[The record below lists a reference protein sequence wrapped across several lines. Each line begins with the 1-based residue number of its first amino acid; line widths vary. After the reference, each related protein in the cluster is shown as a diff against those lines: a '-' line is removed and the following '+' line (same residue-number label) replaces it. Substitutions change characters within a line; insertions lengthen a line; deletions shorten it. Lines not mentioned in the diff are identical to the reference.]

1 VTGSPRSRG
10 RGGRGGRGGFTLLEL
25 MIALII
31 GLVVLA
37 SAMAVTAGTWRSVR
51 GVTIRDGVVRNARYI
66 GVSLQRDV
74 QETGVDLSSAPDF
87 GSLATFGDTIA
98 ILRVPY
104 TPAAAPQ
111 YALSTANFANGV
123 CGAACLEIQ
132 TGGVAPSLSVGDVAR
147 LQVSNSRRLLYI
159 TSVAAVAG
167 GYRIQFVNA
176 PRLLHHAAAIQ
187 GLAVTAAGSFVQQ
200 LGLVVYYKSGLQ
212 LMRATRLSAAL
223 APQGDPI
230 ASGMQAF
237 TARLVFTDNAVV
249 AQADSGSDGSAVN
262 DYDDI
267 AALQVQATIQG
278 DRTDPRVNNG
288 LPVTKQLQWWF
299 APRNLIYERNRA

>member
-1 VTGSPRSRG
+1 MSAPMSPR
-10 RGGRGGRGGFTLLEL
+10 GRGGFTLLEL

-37 SAMAVTAGTWRSVR
+37 SAMAVTASTWRSVR
-51 GVTIRDGVVRNARYI
+51 GVTIRDGVTRNSRYI
-66 GVSLQRDV
+66 AVALQRDV

-104 TPAAAPQ
+104 APAAAPQ
-111 YALSTANFANGV
+111 YALSTANFPTGV
-123 CGAACLEIQ
+123 CAVACLEIQ
-132 TGGVAPSLSVGDVAR
+132 TGGVVPSLAVGDVAR
-147 LQVSNSRRLLYI
+147 VQVSNVRRLIYV
-159 TSVAAVAG
+159 TSVTAVGG

-176 PRLLHHAAAIQ
+176 PRLLHHSAAIV
-187 GLAVTAAGSFVQQ
+187 GVAITPASTFVQK
-200 LGLVVYYKSGLQ
+200 LGVVVYYRSGTQ
-212 LMRATRLSAAL
+212 LMRATKLNAAL
-223 APQGDPI
+223 VPQGEVV
-230 ASGMQAF
+230 ATGMQAF
-237 TARLVFTDNAVV
+237 TARLAFTDNSLV
-249 AQADSGSDGSAVN
+249 AQADSGSDANVVN

-278 DRTDPRVNNG
+278 DRTDPRVNGG

>member
-1 VTGSPRSRG
+1 MSGPVSPR
-10 RGGRGGRGGFTLLEL
+10 GRGGFTLLEL
-25 MIALII
+25 IISLTI

-37 SAMAVTAGTWRSVR
+37 SAMELTAGTWRSIR
-51 GVTIRDGVVRNARYI
+51 GVAIRDGVTRNSRYI
-66 GVSLQRDV
+66 GVTLQRDV
-74 QETGVDLSSAPDF
+74 LETGVDLSSAPDF

-104 TPAAAPQ
+104 APAAAPQ
-111 YALSTANFANGV
+111 YALSTANFATGV

-132 TGGVAPSLSVGDVAR
+132 TGGVVPSLAVGDVAR
-147 LQVSNSRRLLYI
+147 VQVSNVRRLIYV
-159 TSVAAVAG
+159 TSVAAVGG

-187 GLAVTAAGSFVQQ
+187 GLAITAAATFVQR
-200 LGLVVYYKSGLQ
+200 LGLVVYYRSGTQ
-212 LMRATRLSAAL
+212 LMRATDLNAAL
-223 APQGDPI
+223 VPQGVVVATGI
-230 ASGMQAF
+230 QAF
-237 TARLVFTDNAVV
+237 TARLSFTDNSVV
-249 AQADSGSDGSAVN
+249 AQADSGTDGNVVN

-278 DRTDPRVNNG
+278 DRTDPRVNGG
-288 LPVTKQLQWWF
+288 LPVTRQLQWWF

>member
-1 VTGSPRSRG
+1 MSAPTGPR
-10 RGGRGGRGGFTLLEL
+10 GRGGFTLLEL

-51 GVTIRDGVVRNARYI
+51 GVTIRDGVTRNARYI
-66 GVSLQRDV
+66 GVALQRDV

-104 TPAAAPQ
+104 APAAAPQ

-123 CGAACLEIQ
+123 CAVSCLEIQ
-132 TGGVAPSLSVGDVAR
+132 SAGVPSLAAGDIAR
-147 LQVSNSRRLLYI
+147 VQISNTRRLIYV
-159 TSVAAVAG
+159 TSVTAVAG

-187 GLAVTAAGSFVQQ
+187 GVAIVAAGTFVQR
-200 LGLVVYYKSGLQ
+200 LGLVVYYRSGTQ
-212 LMRATRLSAAL
+212 LMRATKLSAAL
-223 APQGDPI
+223 VPQGEVGGHRD
-230 ASGMQAF
+230 AGLHRA
-237 TARLVFTDNAVV
+237 AVFTDNSVV
-249 AQADSGSDGSAVN
+249 AQADSGSDANTVN

-267 AALQVQATIQG
+267 AALRVQATIQG
-278 DRTDPRVNNG
+278 DRTDPRVNGG
-288 LPVTKQLQWWF
+288 LPVTKQMQWWF

>member
-1 VTGSPRSRG
+1 MSGPVGPR
-10 RGGRGGRGGFTLLEL
+10 GRGGFTLLEL
-25 MIALII
+25 MLALII

-51 GVTIRDGVVRNARYI
+51 GVSIRDGVTRNARYI
-66 GVSLQRDV
+66 GVTLQRDV

-104 TPAAAPQ
+104 TPAVAPQ

-123 CGAACLEIQ
+123 CGVACLEIQ
-132 TGGVAPSLSVGDVAR
+132 TGGVAPSLAVGDVAR
-147 LQVSNSRRLLYI
+147 VQVSNTRRLIYV
-159 TSVAAVAG
+159 TAVTAVAG
-167 GYRIQFVNA
+167 GYRITFVNA
-176 PRLLHHAAAIQ
+176 PRLLHHAAGIQ
-187 GLAVTAAGSFVQQ
+187 GVAVTAASTFVQR
-200 LGLVVYYKSGLQ
+200 LSLVVLYRSGTQ

-223 APQGDPI
+223 VPQGESMATGI
-230 ASGMQAF
+230 QTF
-237 TARLVFTDNAVV
+237 TARLVFTDATIV
-249 AQADSGSDGSAVN
+249 AQADSGSDGIDTN

-267 AALQVQATIQG
+267 AALQVQSTIQG

-288 LPVTKQLQWWF
+288 LPVTRQLQWWF

>member
-1 VTGSPRSRG
+1 MSAPMSPRG
-10 RGGRGGRGGFTLLEL
+10 RAGFTLLEL

-51 GVTIRDGVVRNARYI
+51 GVSIRDGVTRNSRFI
-66 GVSLQRDV
+66 GVTLQRDV

-104 TPAAAPQ
+104 APAAAPQ

-123 CGAACLEIQ
+123 CAAACLEIQ
-132 TGGVAPSLSVGDVAR
+132 TGGVAPSLAVGDVAR
-147 LQVSNSRRLLYI
+147 VQVSNVRRLIYV
-159 TSVAAVAG
+159 TGVAAVAG
-167 GYRIQFVNA
+167 GYRINFVNA

-187 GLAVTAAGSFVQQ
+187 GLAITAAGTFVQR
-200 LGLVVYYKSGLQ
+200 LGVVVYYRNGTQ
-212 LMRATRLSAAL
+212 LMRATKLNAAL
-223 APQGDPI
+223 VPQGEMI
-230 ASGMQAF
+230 ATGVQAF
-237 TARLVFTDNAVV
+237 TARLVFTDNNVV
-249 AQADSGSDGSAVN
+249 AQADSGSDASAVN

-267 AALQVQATIQG
+267 AAVRVQATIQG